1 MHFDVLSGSKD
12 AINFERT
19 QIHFYRRFHC
29 RRRRLCLRSLIKAG
43 EGRESARRLGRI
55 GSFARV
61 FVASPLS
68 RALDKTAMLCRLGV
82 SVSLA
87 VKIVCLRL
95 S

>member
-1 MHFDVLSGSKD
+1 MKERKIIFTDVFTDVVVVFAYKVPNKG
-12 AINFERT
+12 
-19 QIHFYRRFHC
+19 
-29 RRRRLCLRSLIKAG
+29 
-43 EGRESARRLGRI
+43 GRAQRKRKEIGADWLVCAR
-55 GSFARV
+55 FARV

>member
-1 MHFDVLSGSKD
+1 MSATQATFSLPSSSSSLLKVPNKGGRGQRKREEIGADWLVC
-12 AINFERT
+12 ER
-19 QIHFYRRFHC
+19 
-29 RRRRLCLRSLIKAG
+29 
-43 EGRESARRLGRI
+43 
-55 GSFARV
+55 FARV

-68 RALDKTAMLCRLGV
+68 RALDKTAMLRRLGV